1 MTSTQN
7 RVEPAAALAQVDH
20 AILELVRTRRAL
32 SHELLGDGG
41 VSAQQ
46 SIFPRAFRVDE
57 VVELYVQEL
66 GLPAELLARSIL
78 NVCRSTQ
85 T

>member
-1 MTSTQN
+1 MTSAPN
-7 RVEPAAALAQVDH
+7 RIEPAVALAQVDH

-32 SHELLGDGG
+32 SHELLGHGG
-41 VSAQQ
+41 ASRQQ
-46 SIFPRAFRVDE
+46 SIFPRTFRVDE

-66 GLPAELLARSIL
+66 GPPAELLARSIL
-78 NVCRSTQ
+78 NVCRPTE